1 MEIGPNNKVDNAARL
16 RPTPAEQPEKAP
28 ARTSDRPRGDS
39 VELSRDSR
47 GQIGEAADLA
57 RSEEY
62 SEQGLRGKV
71 RARRDDIEASRLQ
84 GDGDRLEAIR
94 DRIESGY
101 YEQPDIKRQIAGRLA
116 DALMPPDDAESE
128 L

>member
-1 MEIGPNNKVDNAARL
+1 
-16 RPTPAEQPEKAP
+16 
-28 ARTSDRPRGDS
+28 

-47 GQIGEAADLA
+47 RRIGEAADLA
-57 RSEEY
+57 RSQEY
-62 SEQGLRGKV
+62 SAHELRGKV
-71 RARRDDIEASRLQ
+71 RARSDDVETSERT
-84 GDGDRLEAIR
+84 GDSDRLETIR

-101 YEQPDIKRQIAGRLA
+101 YERPDIKRQIAGRLA